1 MTVAQKKERENENE
15 RAEKG
20 DRERE
25 RERERERNWQKMD
38 KLYGN
43 YFSSHIL
50 CISFKNLKTLT
61 LRIPEYQI
69 FFAIHG

>member
-25 RERERERNWQKMD
+25 REREREKEIGKKWI
-38 KLYGN
+38 N
-43 YFSSHIL
+43 YMETIL
-50 CISFKNLKTLT
+50 VVISFAYPLKT
-61 LRIPEYQI
+61 
-69 FFAIHG
+69 